1 MRKLITIFIILSV
14 SENLRSDVSDIYET
28 LRNTTVRV
36 NIWENYDDHDR
47 TVYGRGSG
55 IILNKVNETYFIL
68 TNAHVILEEYCY
80 ITYISEYEN
89 CDDTFYDD
97 SLTIVIDTA
106 DSRIEYA
113 VYYEDIIYWQDRD
126 LAVIA
131 LDVSAY
137 TEENKPNFKIIDVYG
152 GIVEPL
158 QSVYVSGFPLVSG
171 SYGNYGSLFVDA
183 CVINSYVTD
192 EEGMRELSTY
202 EIYHSCSVAG
212 GMSGGPLVNKKGKLI
227 GVNGLVGLPYI
238 EEGWFG
244 HSHIDYDDQNF
255 SYSVDIWQ
263 LYNGVIFG
271 KPENFNSNS
280 KFYNFLPR
288 LEYDGSEELYDWLK
302 DLVNTSDVNK
312 NVMSQRIDFV
322 FKNNPN
328 R

>member
-36 NIWENYDDHDR
+36 NIWENYDDDDR

-202 EIYHSCSVAG
+202 
-212 GMSGGPLVNKKGKLI
+212 
-227 GVNGLVGLPYI
+227 
-238 EEGWFG
+238 
-244 HSHIDYDDQNF
+244 
-255 SYSVDIWQ
+255 
-263 LYNGVIFG
+263 
-271 KPENFNSNS
+271 
-280 KFYNFLPR
+280 
-288 LEYDGSEELYDWLK
+288 
-302 DLVNTSDVNK
+302 
-312 NVMSQRIDFV
+312 
-322 FKNNPN
+322 
-328 R
+328 